1 MVVLGLGF
9 LEKLLANVSGSE
21 SFEFLVLITFFKAWD
36 GGRVELVTLLEDE
49 VDIAFTSAHC
59 DSLTAITAAL

>member
-9 LEKLLANVSGSE
+9 LQKLLANSSGSE

-36 GGRVELVTLLEDE
+36 GGRVELLALVKDE
-49 VDIAFTSAHC
+49 VDVVFTSAHVY
-59 DSLTAITAAL
+59 LRMLLG